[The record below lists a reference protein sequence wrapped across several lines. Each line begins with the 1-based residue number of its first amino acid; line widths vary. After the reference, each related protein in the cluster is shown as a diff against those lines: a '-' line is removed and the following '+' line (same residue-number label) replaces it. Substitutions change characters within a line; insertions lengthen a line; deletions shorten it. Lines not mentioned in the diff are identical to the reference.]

1 MQLKNN
7 QLVGGKKHDK
17 TKSIVYL
24 KERLDKLYPNYFN
37 SKGITLLEKHRNL

>member
-7 QLVGGKKHDK
+7 QLVVGKKDDK

-24 KERLDKLYPNYFN
+24 KERIDKLYPNSFN
-37 SKGITLLEKHRNL
+37 NKSITLLEKH